1 MEFPGMPKID
11 ISAAGSNAKQ
21 RKTVPAEETE
31 DTDTA
36 KLTLKNAQDIRLL
49 RAAVLLT
56 FRFETNSEWIK
67 AYKEANLRYNA
78 AAEQMREQGKQP
90 EDIKKLLA
98 IPCVQAFNA
107 WIEVYIKT
115 LENNKDLQDKA
126 RAAIKKWPTW
136 HHIHDHVPVVK
147 RENMHQSKFTRIMI
161 QCPRAL
167 GEASSNPDAS
177 NWSPTDFF
185 IEMRNLWNAPGSKVI
200 QMRGEAPR
208 GDLERKVQAR
218 VDAKENK

>member
-1 MEFPGMPKID
+1 MPAVSIT
-11 ISAAGSNAKQ
+11 SAGSNAK
-21 RKTVPAEETE
+21 RSKAVSVEEGE

-36 KLTLKNAQDIRLL
+36 KLSLKNAQDIRLL

-67 AYKEANLRYNA
+67 VYKEANLRYNA

-90 EDIKKLLA
+90 EEIKQRMG
-98 IPCVQAFNA
+98 IPCTFAFNE
-107 WIEVYIKT
+107 WIKMYIRT

-126 RAAIKKWPTW
+126 NAAVRKWPSW
-136 HHIHDHVPVVK
+136 HHIHDHIPVVK

-161 QCPRAL
+161 QCPKAL
-167 GEASSNPDAS
+167 GEAASNPDAS

-185 IEMRNLWNAPGSKVI
+185 IEMRNLWNAPGSNVV